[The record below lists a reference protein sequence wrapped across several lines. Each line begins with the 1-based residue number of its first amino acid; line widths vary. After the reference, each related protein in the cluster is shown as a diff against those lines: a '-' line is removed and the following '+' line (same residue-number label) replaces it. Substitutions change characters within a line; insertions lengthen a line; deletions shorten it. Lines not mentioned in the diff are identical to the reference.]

1 MAHKKGMGSTKNGR
15 DSESKRLGVKAFG
28 GEFVQPG
35 SIIMRQRGTKFHP
48 GNGVGMG
55 KDHTIYSKVE
65 GRVVFK
71 KRRNGRSFIS
81 VLPEGVTTSQPS
93 PSSSTSTSKK
103 SAKKQPQ
110 QTETSQQE
118 EAAQQQQ
125 KEDKAE
131 AQATASASAEQGDA
145 KDQLINLIGEAS
157 EDDKDDLKEIS
168 GVGPSIEEKLN
179 AVGIYKYSQLA
190 KLGDQE
196 LELIGQLDSSL
207 PGRIKDDW
215 ISKAKELSG

>member
-93 PSSSTSTSKK
+93 PGKSSSASGKT
-103 SAKKQPQ
+103 AKQ
-110 QTETSQQE
+110 QTEPSQQE
-118 EAAQQQQ
+118 EVSQPQQ
-125 KEDKAE
+125 KAE
-131 AQATASASAEQGDA
+131 ESEAKATASTSAEEGDPKA
-145 KDQLINLIGEAS
+145 NLLNLIGDAS
-157 EDDKDDLKEIS
+157 ESDKDDLKEIG
-168 GVGPSIEEKLN
+168 GVGPAMEEKLN
-179 AVGIYKYSQLA
+179 AIGIYKYQQLA
-190 KLGDQE
+190 QIGDQE

-207 PGRIKDDW
+207 PGRIKEEW
-215 ISKAKELSG
+215 ISQAKDFSG

>member
-48 GNGVGMG
+48 GTGVGMG

-71 KRRNGRSFIS
+71 KRKTGRSFIS
-81 VLPEGVTTSQPS
+81 VLPEGVTTSQ
-93 PSSSTSTSKK
+93 TSTSSTASNKTTKKK
-103 SAKKQPQ
+103 SKTPQ
-110 QTETSQQE
+110 Q
-118 EAAQQQQ
+118 EASGQ
-125 KEDKAE
+125 KEEKAAE
-131 AQATASASAEQGDA
+131 ESQATATTSTSVEEGDT
-145 KDQLINLIGEAS
+145 KTNLMNVIGEAS
-157 EDDKDDLKEIS
+157 ESDKDDLKEIS
-168 GVGPSIEEKLN
+168 GVGPSMEEKLN
-179 AVGIYKYSQLA
+179 AIGIFKYEQVA
-190 KLGDQE
+190 KIGEKE

-207 PGRIKDDW
+207 PGRIKDEW
-215 ISKAKELSG
+215 ISQAKEKSG

>member
-93 PSSSTSTSKK
+93 PGKSSSASGKTSK
-103 SAKKQPQ
+103 
-110 QTETSQQE
+110 QTEPSQQE
-118 EAAQQQQ
+118 EVSQPQQ
-125 KEDKAE
+125 KAE
-131 AQATASASAEQGDA
+131 ESEVKATASTSAEEGDPKA
-145 KDQLINLIGEAS
+145 NLLNLIGDAS
-157 EDDKDDLKEIS
+157 ESDKDDLKEIG
-168 GVGPSIEEKLN
+168 GVGPAMEEKLN
-179 AVGIYKYSQLA
+179 AIGIYKYQQLA
-190 KLGDQE
+190 QIGDRE

-207 PGRIKDDW
+207 PGRIKEEW
-215 ISKAKELSG
+215 ISQAKDFSG